1 MLPYSSYYALGS
13 IVVGCEGGGVEAQFG
28 ALGLSV
34 QFVYVQ
40 FGALGVSV
48 QLTLTAGAG
57 VGDGAT
63 GLVAGFAC
71 LLLPKMPNSRPVKTS
86 SIS

>member
-13 IVVGCEGGGVEAQFG
+13 ILVGCGGGGGQAQFG

-34 QFVYVQ
+34 QFVQ

-63 GLVAGFAC
+63 GLVAGFAY

>member
-13 IVVGCEGGGVEAQFG
+13 IVVGCGGGG
-28 ALGLSV
+28 GL
-34 QFVYVQ
+34 VQ

-48 QLTLTAGAG
+48 QLTLTAGTG

>member
-34 QFVYVQ
+34 QFVQ

>member
-13 IVVGCEGGGVEAQFG
+13 IVVGFGGGGGQAQFG

-34 QFVYVQ
+34 QFVQ